1 MNQPHSIAT
10 QHETL
15 FEHGYPID
23 APDLRR
29 LYENAKRDQWNAAKD
44 IDWNQPFDPADG
56 VLADDLID
64 IYNTPHWDRLTR
76 EERAEFNRRFANWRL
91 GVLLYGE
98 HGAMLVCSQLV
109 ESVSGS
115 DAKLFQ
121 ATQVM
126 DEARHTEVLARY
138 VEQRLGGLRY
148 PLPGFEKELFDT
160 MLGERRWTIKTIGLQ
175 LVAETFAVALFR
187 MLAES
192 SKDPLL
198 RQICQ
203 YILQD
208 ESRHMGFGMLSLPDV
223 MGEMTD
229 AERKELEEF
238 TQWALVQ
245 HPHRPVPR
253 AGLPRAGLR
262 RQARSRPS
270 TRIGASARPAPRA
283 RTSASC
289 SARTC
294 TARCWEPPEGRPA
307 DRAHAPRPGVGRHQN
322 AGLNGWGPAGPPDP
336 QRSERPGEAGPLLC
350 RRRLGASHSL
360 GDLLPSRRAVAC
372 ARNLSPAAV
381 VSASKGGS
389 AWIGEFASS
398 PNRSTPTT
406 SPVVSSFGG
415 RR

>member
-1 MNQPHSIAT
+1 MNQPHTITT

-64 IYNTPHWDRLTR
+64 IYNTPHWDRLSR

-126 DEARHTEVLARY
+126 DEARHTEVLAKY

-223 MGEMTD
+223 VGEMTD
-229 AERKELEEF
+229 GERKELEEF
-238 TQWALVQ
+238 TQWALVRTLTGQ
-245 HPHRPVPR
+245 FPEPVFRELGFDDADIKAIHAHRRERAAGAEGSHFRKLFRKDLHGTLLANLQKVGLLTERMRPGLESVGIRVPR
-253 AGLPRAGLR
+253 
-262 RQARSRPS
+262 
-270 TRIGASARPAPRA
+270 
-283 RTSASC
+283 
-289 SARTC
+289 
-294 TARCWEPPEGRPA
+294 
-307 DRAHAPRPGVGRHQN
+307 
-322 AGLNGWGPAGPPDP
+322 
-336 QRSERPGEAGPLLC
+336 
-350 RRRLGASHSL
+350 
-360 GDLLPSRRAVAC
+360 
-372 ARNLSPAAV
+372 
-381 VSASKGGS
+381 
-389 AWIGEFASS
+389 
-398 PNRSTPTT
+398 
-406 SPVVSSFGG
+406 
-415 RR
+415 

>member
-10 QHETL
+10 QHDTL

-138 VEQRLGGLRY
+138 VDQRLGGLRY

-223 MGEMTD
+223 VGEMTD
-229 AERKELEEF
+229 GERKELEEF
-238 TQWALVQ
+238 TQWALVRTLTGQ
-245 HPHRPVPR
+245 FPEPVFRELGFDDKDIKAIHSHRRER
-253 AGLPRAGLR
+253 AAGAEGSHFRKLFRKDLHGTLLANLQKVGLLTERM
-262 RQARSRPS
+262 
-270 TRIGASARPAPRA
+270 RPALESVGIRV
-283 RTSASC
+283 
-289 SARTC
+289 
-294 TARCWEPPEGRPA
+294 PA
-307 DRAHAPRPGVGRHQN
+307 
-322 AGLNGWGPAGPPDP
+322 
-336 QRSERPGEAGPLLC
+336 
-350 RRRLGASHSL
+350 
-360 GDLLPSRRAVAC
+360 
-372 ARNLSPAAV
+372 
-381 VSASKGGS
+381 
-389 AWIGEFASS
+389 
-398 PNRSTPTT
+398 
-406 SPVVSSFGG
+406 
-415 RR
+415 

>member
-10 QHETL
+10 QHDTL

-64 IYNTPHWDRLTR
+64 IYNTPYWDGLSR
-76 EERAEFNRRFANWRL
+76 EQRAEFNRRFANWRL

-138 VEQRLGGLRY
+138 VDQRLGGLRY

-223 MGEMTD
+223 VGEMTD
-229 AERKELEEF
+229 GERKELEEF
-238 TQWALVQ
+238 TQWALVRTLTGQ
-245 HPHRPVPR
+245 FPEPVFRELGFDDADIKAIHAHRRERAAGAEGSHFRKLFRKDLHGTLLANLQKVGLLTERMRPGLESVGIRVPR
-253 AGLPRAGLR
+253 
-262 RQARSRPS
+262 
-270 TRIGASARPAPRA
+270 
-283 RTSASC
+283 
-289 SARTC
+289 
-294 TARCWEPPEGRPA
+294 
-307 DRAHAPRPGVGRHQN
+307 
-322 AGLNGWGPAGPPDP
+322 
-336 QRSERPGEAGPLLC
+336 
-350 RRRLGASHSL
+350 
-360 GDLLPSRRAVAC
+360 
-372 ARNLSPAAV
+372 
-381 VSASKGGS
+381 
-389 AWIGEFASS
+389 
-398 PNRSTPTT
+398 
-406 SPVVSSFGG
+406 
-415 RR
+415 